1 MVLGSEKFTRRK
13 IIEVLVKAIKARCF
27 HIAPFLYLPMR
38 MMISPAKTLDF
49 ESDLEIGPSEKAL
62 FEESSQKVV
71 KKLASFKPG
80 ALMKL
85 QGISKALANVNYE
98 RNQALLAGE
107 MGPKKQAALAF
118 KGDVYLGM
126 EAERWSEADMDFA
139 VQKLFILSGLYGILR
154 PNTLVSPYRLEM
166 GTAMNVGRKKNLYE
180 FWKDDL
186 HDFLKADLKEG
197 EPILNLAS
205 TEYFK
210 AVKQLKLANPVIDV
224 DFLDYSKGK
233 YKVISFFAKKA
244 RGMMA
249 NYIIQNRLD
258 DWRELKDF
266 NLAGYYFDPKQ
277 SSESKLVFLR
287 DKA

>member
-1 MVLGSEKFTRRK
+1 
-13 IIEVLVKAIKARCF
+13 
-27 HIAPFLYLPMR
+27 
-38 MMISPAKTLDF
+38 MISPAKTLDF

-62 FEESSQKVV
+62 FEESSHKVV